1 MRSAIERC
9 ALDLSDTVVFTEAA
23 SGAYTVTP
31 VLAAMAG
38 AVQVL
43 ALARSSRYGT
53 VEDVARATIDL
64 ARKAGV
70 ADRVKIITEKR
81 PDIIARA
88 DIVTNSGHLRPLD
101 SAMVR
106 SMRPTAVIPL
116 MYEAWEFRPDDLD
129 LAACRENWIPV
140 AGTNERH
147 PAIDVFPFLGMM
159 AIRLLLDAGIAVYQ
173 SRILICCDNSFE
185 EFLSSV
191 LRRAGAEIH
200 TVEELADRSAMT
212 AVDAI
217 LIALRPHADPVIG
230 EHEADLIARRYPG
243 AIVTQFLGDINRA
256 ALARHGVTFW
266 PLDSPAPGHQGILPS
281 RIGPEPIVRLQCG
294 GLKVGEIM
302 TRARRT
308 IVDRRSGYDAA
319 LSAAVDSGF
328 GQKLFETIALKV
340 K

>member
-9 ALDLSDTVVFTEAA
+9 ALDLSGSVVFTEAA

-64 ARKAGV
+64 ARTAGV

-88 DIVTNSGHLRPLD
+88 DIVTNSGHLRPID
-101 SAMVR
+101 AAMVR
-106 SMRPTAVIPL
+106 SMKSTAVIPL

-147 PAIDVFPFLGMM
+147 PAIDVFSFLGMM
-159 AIRLLLDAGIAVYQ
+159 AIRLLHDAGIAVCQ
-173 SRILICCDNSFE
+173 SRVILCCDNSFE
-185 EFLSSV
+185 EFMSSV
-191 LRRAGAEIH
+191 LRHGGAEVN
-200 TVEELADRSAMT
+200 TVKELADGTVMT

-217 LIALRPHADPVIG
+217 IVAVRPRADPFIG
-230 EHEADLIARRYPG
+230 EHQAELIPRQYPS
-243 AIVTQFLGDINRA
+243 ATVAQFLGDIDRA

-266 PLDSPAPGHQGILPS
+266 PLDSPALGHQGILPS

-302 TRARRT
+302 THVRRT
-308 IVDRRSGYDAA
+308 IVDRRLGYDAA

-328 GQKLFETIALKV
+328 GQKLFESIARTV